1 MAEAMWRGVGSA
13 YWKRLEDVYS
23 PFRKKGEQRDGR
35 ELFLGARASRH
46 QPVWFAEYPLDEVQ
60 ARKAPWN
67 YWQVATCMRSVR
79 DAAGTPLIYHL
90 HLATPDSDPQTYC
103 PPALKPLLATILAN
117 GLGVSAVTQPMGYQP
132 REDSEANLA
141 IRQYYGFAAR
151 YGAYLYDRGWLRM
164 PADSVKVE
172 APQNVFWRELAFRKA
187 RGSGTGE
194 CVLHL
199 INLGGPPKT
208 TMIVG
213 PHPQPAVMVDV
224 PVAVRWD
231 QLADPAVWCIS
242 ADGDQNPSRVP
253 VERKGGFVRFTV
265 PRLDFWTMV
274 VVKTTGNR

>member
-1 MAEAMWRGVGSA
+1 
-13 YWKRLEDVYS
+13 
-23 PFRKKGEQRDGR
+23 
-35 ELFLGARASRH
+35 
-46 QPVWFAEYPLDEVQ
+46 
-60 ARKAPWN
+60 
-67 YWQVATCMRSVR
+67 
-79 DAAGTPLIYHL
+79 
-90 HLATPDSDPQTYC
+90 
-103 PPALKPLLATILAN
+103 
-117 GLGVSAVTQPMGYQP
+117 
-132 REDSEANLA
+132 
-141 IRQYYGFAAR
+141 
-151 YGAYLYDRGWLRM
+151 
-164 PADSVKVE
+164 
-172 APQNVFWRELAFRKA
+172 
-187 RGSGTGE
+187 
-194 CVLHL
+194 LHL